1 MANELKHASQG
12 TELTQSEFE
21 DVGLHV
27 FNSQATGDMVYASS
41 STQLTRLAKGADNT
55 VLQMGG
61 SNIPEWVSDL
71 ALNSSSAN
79 EPLITITNT
88 HADATG
94 GFLKFVKDPASGQ
107 GADNDVMGTITW
119 HGTDASNNAV
129 EELARMEA
137 YIVEA
142 DHGSEAGGI
151 KFTVAEND
159 ATMTSGLEIIGQATA
174 DGEIDVNIGA
184 GAASTTTIKGTLT
197 MGTTAT
203 LTNAGLLSVTDQSN
217 IAGVGTITSGT
228 WQGTDVGVAHGG
240 TGVST
245 LTANGV
251 LIGNGTS
258 NVTAVDMTTKGHI
271 LIGDGSGNPS
281 TLAVGGTDDHVLTV
295 DSSETHGVKWA
306 AAGGGGGVSAG
317 KAIAFSLVF

>member
-21 DVGLHV
+21 GVGLHV
-27 FNSQATGDMVYASS
+27 FNSQATGDIVYASS

-61 SNIPEWVSDL
+61 SNIPEWVSDI
-71 ALNSSSAN
+71 ALNSASAN

-137 YIVEA
+137 YVVEA
-142 DHGSEAGGI
+142 DHGTEAGGI
-151 KFTVAEND
+151 KFYVAEND
-159 ATMTSGLEIIGQATA
+159 AQMTSGLEILGVKDQ

-228 WQGTDVGVAHGG
+228 WNATDIGVQHGG

-271 LIGDGSGNPS
+271 LIGDGSGNPQM
-281 TLAVGGTDDHVLTV
+281 LAIGSNTHVLTA
-295 DSSETHGVKWA
+295 DSGETTGVKWA
-306 AAGGGGGVSAG
+306 SASGGISEADAVALILALG
-317 KAIAFSLVF
+317 

>member
-1 MANELKHASQG
+1 MANELKHGTVG
-12 TELTQSEFE
+12 TELTQGEFE
-21 DVGLHV
+21 GVGLHV
-27 FNSQATGDMVYASS
+27 FDSQATGDIVYASS
-41 STQLTRLAKGADNT
+41 STQLSRLAKGADNT
-55 VLQMGG
+55 VLQMGS
-61 SNIPEWVSDL
+61 SNIPEWVSDI
-71 ALNSSSAN
+71 AINSSSAN
-79 EPLITITNT
+79 EPLLTITNT

-107 GADNDVMGTITW
+107 GADNDVMGTISW

-129 EELARMEA
+129 EELARIEA

-142 DHGSEAGGI
+142 DHGTEAGGI
-151 KFTVAEND
+151 KMYVGEND
-159 ATMTSGLEIIGQATA
+159 ATMTSGFEILGVKDA

-197 MGTTAT
+197 MGTTAA
-203 LTNAGLLSVTDQSN
+203 LTNAGLVAVANQSG
-217 IAGVGTITSGT
+217 ITGVGTITSGT
-228 WQGTDVGVAHGG
+228 WNGTDIGVQHGG

-258 NVTAVDMTTKGHI
+258 NVTAVDMTTKGKI

-281 TLAVGGTDDHVLTV
+281 LLTVGSNNQVLTA
-295 DSSETHGVKWA
+295 DSSVTHGVKWA
-306 AAGGGGGVSAG
+306 DAGGGGISAG
-317 KAIAFSLVF
+317 KAIAFSLIFGS

>member
-21 DVGLHV
+21 GVGLHV
-27 FNSQATGDMVYASS
+27 FDSQATGDMVYASS
-41 STQLTRLAKGADNT
+41 GSQLSRLAKGADNT

-71 ALNSSSAN
+71 DLNSSSAN

-119 HGTDASNNAV
+119 YGTDASNNAV

-137 YIVEA
+137 YVVEA

-151 KFTVAEND
+151 KFSVAEND
-159 ATMTSGLEIIGQATA
+159 ATMTSGLEILGVKDA

-197 MGTTAT
+197 MGS
-203 LTNAGLLSVTDQSN
+203 TNFVNNSGVIQVASQTN
-217 IAGVGTITSGT
+217 ITGIGTISSGT
-228 WQGTDVGVAHGG
+228 WEATDVAVAHGG
-240 TGVST
+240 TGAST

-258 NVTAVDMTTKGHI
+258 AITSVDMSTKGHI
-271 LIGDGSGNPS
+271 LIGDGSGNPQMLS
-281 TLAVGGTDDHVLTV
+281 VGSNDQVLTA
-295 DSSETHGVKWA
+295 DSSATTGVKWA
-306 AAGGGGGVSAG
+306 DAGGGGVSAG